1 MSTLTDLEGISKVRQ
16 RKTNNVCF
24 HLYMESKNNNQGLRD
39 WWLPEM
45 GMGGC
50 GLREMSE
57 GVQKV

>member
-1 MSTLTDLEGISKVRQ
+1 MYVLI
-16 RKTNNVCF
+16 
-24 HLYMESKNNNQGLRD
+24 YMESKNNNQGLRD

-57 GVQKV
+57 GVHQGLNPSPQP